1 MNIKKL
7 HLNIKQKV
15 ISVLIFGIFL
25 MFMGWYMILV
35 IHNISSITHTIVHN
49 DMKARA
55 LEKTLIDKVLLLE
68 KHEKKFI
75 LFSQSSNISEA
86 KKLLRQ
92 ITHGLNQLS
101 GYTTTAQEKFIIDK
115 IFLLF
120 NEYNLFSEK
129 MSNDS
134 NPQDNNKDKIINNK
148 EAYFTKI
155 TDNFTKLLN
164 VNQSNIDA
172 RISTIN
178 KQSRR
183 SAIVIITWGLL
194 SIMGMFLS
202 GYMVIK
208 SLLNMVKI
216 LNEGTKQLIT
226 GNFEYQ
232 MQVNSKD
239 EVKEITTAFN
249 TMANKLKDLKKIGE
263 ESITILYNEIHI
275 PLNTITENISIIL
288 EEDATKLNS
297 KQIKIIENIKIN
309 CEEIQ
314 KTMSL
319 LINFLRLKSGIK
331 NIEKDYFNPY
341 AIIKKIADELTPMAK
356 TKKVEIK
363 YQIEKNLDI
372 ALGDKKYISLAI
384 EKLLASRIKASP
396 ERSELIINIKVLTEK
411 TFVKKFALKFRQME
425 KILLFTIKD
434 EGIAIKPEDHYRIF
448 DIFHNIEE
456 NFSTPVQNIDLAMC
470 QAIIHA
476 HYGKIWVENKGI
488 SSGHGNIFSFTI
500 PQKH

>member
-1 MNIKKL
+1 MNIKKP

-15 ISVLIFGIFL
+15 ISVLVFGIFL

-35 IHNISSITHTIVHN
+35 IHNLSSITHTIVHK

-55 LEKTLIDKVLLLE
+55 LEKILIDKVLLLE

-75 LFSQSSNISEA
+75 LFGQSSHISEA
-86 KKLLRQ
+86 EKLFKQ
-92 ITHGLNQLS
+92 IMQGLNQLS
-101 GYTTTAQEKFIIDK
+101 KYTTTTQEKFIMDK

-120 NEYNLFSEK
+120 NKYNLFSQK
-129 MSNDS
+129 MSD
-134 NPQDNNKDKIINNK
+134 DTDLKNKEKIINNK
-148 EAYFTKI
+148 EAFFTKI

-183 SAIVIITWGLL
+183 SAIILISWGML

-216 LNEGTKQLIT
+216 LKEGTQQLIT
-226 GNFEYQ
+226 GNFDYQ
-232 MQVNSKD
+232 IQVDSKD

-249 TMANKLKDLKKIGE
+249 IMANKLKDLEKIGE
-263 ESITILYNEIHI
+263 ESITILYNEIYI

-288 EEDATKLNS
+288 EENSTELNS
-297 KQIKIIENIKIN
+297 KQIKTLENIKIN
-309 CEEIQ
+309 CKRIQ
-314 KTMSL
+314 KTINL
-319 LINFLRLKSGIK
+319 LMDFLKLKSGIK
-331 NIEKDYFNPY
+331 NIEKDYFNPS
-341 AIIKKIADELTPMAK
+341 AIIQKVVDTLVPVAK
-356 TKKVEIK
+356 TKKIAIK

-372 ALGDKKYISLAI
+372 ALGDKKYIKMAI
-384 EKLLASRIKASP
+384 EKLLINRIKASP
-396 ERSELIINIKVLTEK
+396 EKSELIINVKLLTEK
-411 TFVKKFALKFRQME
+411 TFVKKLAFKFRQMQ
-425 KILLFTIKD
+425 KILLITIKD
-434 EGIAIKPEDHYRIF
+434 EGVGIKPEELYRIF

-456 NFSTPVQNIDLAMC
+456 NFSNPVQNIDLAMC
-470 QAIIHA
+470 KAIIQA
-476 HYGKIWVENKGI
+476 HQGRIWIENKGI
-488 SSGHGNIFSFTI
+488 LSGHGNIFYFSI